1 MVKLRIDIMSKEV
14 LEFDIP
20 KNTNLS
26 FSISAIVQYRQKQQ
40 RATKQVKKNNFP
52 IPEIYT

>member
-1 MVKLRIDIMSKEV
+1 MVKLRISIMSKEV

-26 FSISAIVQYRQKQQ
+26 FSISVVVQYKQKQQ
-40 RATKQVKKNNFP
+40 RRTKQVKKIFP
-52 IPEIYT
+52 YS